1 MDATRVDWSM
11 GSQAARLADWDAAL
25 AVGRRVAGPGISV
38 PASERARM
46 REDFAELTP
55 FAEERII
62 EFTSLDP
69 SGFRSR
75 AWVMSQERVDPR
87 EPRRAPTDARAAGGP
102 DPREGL
108 RHRRAPAQGARRPGG
123 GAPRLRLADAC
134 WVSTTRSCPPD
145 DEGLL
150 YFVGPNVAEV
160 EQRFLLPPRDFRLWI
175 AVHEV
180 THRVQF
186 GSAPWL
192 RDHIRGQVDRYLGT
206 VSLESNDLGKQ
217 IRRAIDEARAG
228 ADVRGM
234 GGLFLLLNDEQR
246 EIVRH
251 VQGVMS
257 LLEGHASFVMNEV
270 AKDHVSD
277 LPRMRTALAE
287 RRRRAGGI
295 ERSFQRAIGFDKK
308 IEQYD
313 AGERFVREVV
323 SRSGMEGLNRVWLGP
338 EGLPTVEEIA
348 EPVRLGRARRRELTC
363 PAGLRPS
370 PGSSNGSRRRRA
382 STRCSRP
389 ATSSSSRAA
398 GVPTRVCLLYSLW
411 HLRRLFK
418 IRLAVFHFDHKLRPD
433 SAKDAAYVRTLAE
446 RPEAPVPSPDG
457 GRRTTEGG
465 VRGGVGVARR
475 GCARPTDVRRV
486 DGRRDRS
493 RKATRSTI
501 RRRRCCST

>member
-25 AVGRRVAGPGISV
+25 SVGRRVAGPGVPV

-55 FAEERII
+55 FAEERIV
-62 EFTSLDP
+62 EFTSLRL
-69 SGFRSR
+69 SGFRAR
-75 AWVMSQERVDPR
+75 AWVMSRSEWIRANLGGLQRML
-87 EPRRAPTDARAAGGP
+87 EPLAGRILAKGSGTGTVRRKALGVQAGGLL
-102 DPREGL
+102 GYVS
-108 RHRRAPAQGARRPGG
+108 RRVLGQY
-123 GAPRLRLADAC
+123 DAFL
-134 WVSTTRSCPPD
+134 PPD

-234 GGLFLLLNDEQR
+234 GGLL
-246 EIVRH
+246 VRH

-270 AKDHVSD
+270 AKDHVGD
-277 LPRMRTALAE
+277 LPRMRKALAE
-287 RRRRAGGI
+287 RRRRAGGV

-323 SRSGMEGLNRVWLGP
+323 ARAGMEGLNRVWLAP
-338 EGLPTVEEIA
+338 EGLPTIEEIA
-348 EPVRLGRARRRELTC
+348 EPSTWVSRV
-363 PAGLRPS
+363 AGS
-370 PGSSNGSRRRRA
+370 
-382 STRCSRP
+382 
-389 ATSSSSRAA
+389 
-398 GVPTRVCLLYSLW
+398 
-411 HLRRLFK
+411 
-418 IRLAVFHFDHKLRPD
+418 
-433 SAKDAAYVRTLAE
+433 
-446 RPEAPVPSPDG
+446 
-457 GRRTTEGG
+457 
-465 VRGGVGVARR
+465 
-475 GCARPTDVRRV
+475 
-486 DGRRDRS
+486 
-493 RKATRSTI
+493 
-501 RRRRCCST
+501 

>member
-25 AVGRRVAGPGISV
+25 AIGRRVAGPGVSV

-55 FAEERII
+55 FAEERIT

-69 SGFRSR
+69 GGFRSR
-75 AWVMSQERVDPR
+75 AWVMARSEWIRVNLNGLQR
-87 EPRRAPTDARAAGGP
+87 MLEPLAGRILAKGSGNGSFRRKALGAQAGALLGYVSRRVLGQYDAF
-102 DPREGL
+102 L
-108 RHRRAPAQGARRPGG
+108 
-123 GAPRLRLADAC
+123 
-134 WVSTTRSCPPD
+134 PPD

-206 VSLESNDLGKQ
+206 VSLDSNDLGQQ
-217 IRRAIDEARAG
+217 IRRAIEEARSG

-270 AKDHVSD
+270 AKHQVKD
-277 LPRMRTALAE
+277 LARMRKALAE

-323 SRSGMEGLNRVWLGP
+323 SRAGMDGFNRVWLAP

-348 EPVRLGRARRRELTC
+348 EP
-363 PAGLRPS
+363 
-370 PGSSNGSRRRRA
+370 
-382 STRCSRP
+382 
-389 ATSSSSRAA
+389 
-398 GVPTRVCLLYSLW
+398 
-411 HLRRLFK
+411 
-418 IRLAVFHFDHKLRPD
+418 
-433 SAKDAAYVRTLAE
+433 SAW
-446 RPEAPVPSPDG
+446 
-457 GRRTTEGG
+457 
-465 VRGGVGVARR
+465 VARVA
-475 GCARPTDVRRV
+475 G
-486 DGRRDRS
+486 S
-493 RKATRSTI
+493 
-501 RRRRCCST
+501 